1 MEKPLE
7 NNILRVVAH
16 AVTEDEIIY
25 KCPFYGHTCEKEF
38 HTHGNNLT
46 NKLANGKIGRAI
58 NGCCG
63 GRDAVK
69 NREIVVVVDDTT
81 KRAQSTWKI
90 RNRKNRQVTKK
101 NRKINKKK

>member
-1 MEKPLE
+1 MEKDQPLE
-7 NNILRVVAH
+7 ALRVVAH
-16 AVTEDEIIY
+16 TVTEDEIIY
-25 KCPFYGHTCEKEF
+25 KCPFYGHTCDKEF
-38 HTHGNNLT
+38 HHHGNNLT
-46 NKLANGKIGRAI
+46 NKLANGQIGRTI

-69 NREIVVVVDDTT
+69 NREIVVVVDNST
-81 KRAQSTWKI
+81 KRTQSTWKK